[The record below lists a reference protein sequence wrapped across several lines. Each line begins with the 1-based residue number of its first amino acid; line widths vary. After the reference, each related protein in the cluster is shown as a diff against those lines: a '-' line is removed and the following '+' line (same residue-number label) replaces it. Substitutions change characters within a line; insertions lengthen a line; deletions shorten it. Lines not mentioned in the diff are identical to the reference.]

1 MNIPLGFELG
11 TGKQI
16 SIPLRHTAVTGQTQ
30 ESGKTTTLEALI
42 TRSGLRAVCFVT
54 KRGERSFST
63 GRAIMPYF
71 RESADWQ
78 FVESILEATMRE
90 GMKFNRSWVM
100 KLCNAHHGK
109 DGLAPA
115 GLAEKLAA
123 GEPALDA
130 LRHGAGL
137 KPGATRK
144 RKPVKMPDYGWAKPQ
159 TLADV
164 AANVEIALL
173 KARGLNESVYTE
185 LREYLRIVIPQIKSL
200 PKSNTVDLKPGVNVM
215 HLDAYSLQMQGLI
228 IRSVLE
234 WIAEK
239 ESKTVT
245 VIPEAWKMVPQGRSS
260 PVLLACEDLIRE
272 GAANQNYIWL
282 DSQDIAGVHKS
293 ILRQVAVWIM
303 GVQREIHETERA
315 LDHLPG
321 GVNRPKLDEIR
332 TLGKGQFF
340 CTWNDEVR
348 KVYVWPVWMTAD
360 MACVVAMTGE
370 RPPAPPAGITKS
382 EDEMF
387 REREEKAEKQVEQ
400 MMVQAADL
408 KGQIA
413 TLTKELAEALKSQPA
428 RVGVGLALPSD
439 GSLPPVSSAAL
450 APTGDGGPPT
460 NGQATTALARDVAR
474 IITSDPEFVASLSV
488 LAAGRDLSVLVK
500 REVVSLTDQTL
511 RGKLAVLMCEGFF
524 DEARNG
530 NTAFNELNRR
540 GVKTAKPNVYR
551 ELDALAELGFATKE
565 PAGYQRVPGI
575 KITKNEVST

>member
-1 MNIPLGFELG
+1 MNIALGYELG

-16 SIPLRHTAVTGQTQ
+16 SIPLRHTAVTGQSQ

-71 RESADWQ
+71 RESAGWQ

-109 DGLAPA
+109 DGPAPA
-115 GLAEKLAA
+115 GLAEKLAD

-130 LRHGAGL
+130 LRHSAGL
-137 KPGATRK
+137 KPDATRK
-144 RKPVKMPDYGWAKPQ
+144 HKPVRMPDYGWAKPQ
-159 TLADV
+159 TLAGV

-173 KARGLNESVYTE
+173 KAYGLNESVYTE

-303 GVQREIHETERA
+303 GVQREIHETVRA

-348 KVYVWPVWMTAD
+348 KVYVWPAWMTAE
-360 MACVVAMTGE
+360 MACVVAMTGQ
-370 RPPAPPAGITKS
+370 RPPAPPAGITRS

-387 REREEKAEKQVEQ
+387 RERAEKAEKQV
-400 MMVQAADL
+400 ADL
-408 KGQIA
+408 KCQIA

-428 RVGVGLALPSD
+428 RVGVGIALPSD

-450 APTGDGGPPT
+450 APTSDGGPPT
-460 NGQATTALARDVAR
+460 NDQATTALARDVAR
-474 IITSDPEFVASLSV
+474 IITSDPEFVASLTV
-488 LAAGRDLSVLVK
+488 LAAGRELSVLVK
-500 REVVSLTDQTL
+500 REVISLTDQNL
-511 RGKLAVLMCEGFF
+511 RGKLAALIAEHFF

-530 NTAFNELNRR
+530 NTAFNELKRR

-551 ELDALAELGFATKE
+551 ELDALAELGFVTKE
-565 PAGYQRVPGI
+565 VNGYQRVPGI